1 VLYLIG
7 NKPILT
13 YHTPDPAGTIINPNI
28 PWRQTLMFP
37 AKLVTFLKKTDI
49 HPEH

>member
-7 NKPILT
+7 SKPILT
-13 YHTPDPAGTIINPNI
+13 YHTPDPAATIINPDI

-37 AKLVTFLKKTDI
+37 ATIVTFLNTDI
-49 HPEH
+49 YPEH